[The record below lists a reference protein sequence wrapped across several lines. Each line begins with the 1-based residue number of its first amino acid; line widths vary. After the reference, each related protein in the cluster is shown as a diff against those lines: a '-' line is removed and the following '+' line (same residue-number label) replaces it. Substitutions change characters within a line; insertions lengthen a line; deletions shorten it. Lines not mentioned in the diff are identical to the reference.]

1 MKSLIGYRTISWI
14 HLCICLY
21 AYIFFQYSQ
30 NTENIAVFDNSF
42 GYSLF
47 LLFFPLEDF
56 KIFCLFTKMSKFCV
70 HMWIGFLKF
79 IPLQEKKLKKNSSR
93 WILSILLIRKLI
105 LYYLWK
111 ILLFL
116 SSIISLCHLS
126 LLYFSEHFLVKC
138 WTSWDA
144 GFFFIYFS
152 IIFVPLP
159 FYFSLRMPLS
169 SSISVFNDC

>member
-70 HMWIGFLKF
+70 HLWVGFLKF
-79 IPLQEKKLKKNSSR
+79 IPLNIKYTFNQ
-93 WILSILLIRKLI
+93 
-105 LYYLWK
+105 K
-111 ILLFL
+111 IY
-116 SSIISLCHLS
+116 S
-126 LLYFSEHFLVKC
+126 LLPLENSP
-138 WTSWDA
+138 
-144 GFFFIYFS
+144 FFIFNN
-152 IIFVPLP
+152 F
-159 FYFSLRMPLS
+159 PLS
-169 SSISVFNDC
+169 SFITLFFRTLLSELLDLLGCWLLFNLFFHNFCLFTVLFLFANVFIFKYFSF

>member
-79 IPLQEKKLKKNSSR
+79 IPLQEKKLKKKFIPLN
-93 WILSILLIRKLI
+93 IK
-105 LYYLWK
+105 YTFNQKTY
-111 ILLFL
+111 
-116 SSIISLCHLS
+116 S
-126 LLYFSEHFLVKC
+126 LLPLENSP
-138 WTSWDA
+138 
-144 GFFFIYFS
+144 FFIFNN
-152 IIFVPLP
+152 F
-159 FYFSLRMPLS
+159 PLS
-169 SSISVFNDC
+169 SFTTLFFRTLLSEMLDLLGCWLLFYLFFHNFCPFTFLFLFANAVIFKYFSF

>member
-56 KIFCLFTKMSKFCV
+56 RIFCLFTKMSKFCV
-70 HMWIGFLKF
+70 HLWVGFLKF
-79 IPLQEKKLKKNSSR
+79 IPLNIKYTFNQ
-93 WILSILLIRKLI
+93 
-105 LYYLWK
+105 K
-111 ILLFL
+111 IY
-116 SSIISLCHLS
+116 S
-126 LLYFSEHFLVKC
+126 LLPLENSP
-138 WTSWDA
+138 
-144 GFFFIYFS
+144 FFIFNN
-152 IIFVPLP
+152 F
-159 FYFSLRMPLS
+159 PLS
-169 SSISVFNDC
+169 SFTTLFFRTLLSELLDLLGCWLLFYLFFHNFCLFTFLFLFVNVFIFKYFS